1 MIFPSINLWPIAK
14 YSYHPIFI
22 LGITTSTTKQSLSE
36 FLVYISTDVSSM
48 ILLNI
53 LQQWYF
59 HHPSHYRFSPIILRI
74 LLPLANTLSTSKYV
88 TRRRIPR
95 WTKITH
101 FPKIN
106 KKSINALLNHD
117 GTIKKSTYRY
127 RLDNALSS
135 YKIGSVVYLFL
146 IWYVRSPPSELIL
159 FFCISWRI
167 SHCKCLRINLN
178 DFK

>member
-1 MIFPSINLWPIAK
+1 M
-14 YSYHPIFI
+14 
-22 LGITTSTTKQSLSE
+22 
-36 FLVYISTDVSSM
+36 YISTDVSSM

-53 LQQWYF
+53 LQLNTLQQWYF
-59 HHPSHYRFSPIILRI
+59 HHPPHYRFSPSILRI
-74 LLPLANTLSTSKYV
+74 LLPLANTPSTSKYV
-88 TRRRIPR
+88 TRRIPL
-95 WTKITH
+95 WKTITH
-101 FPKIN
+101 FPKTN